1 MLTKQEREE
10 IAKRCN
16 QGIYPNE
23 YGIYASIYERL
34 IGETVPCDTSAA
46 EDFIT
51 ILNRIKDLCDTS
63 SMISLPLDRD
73 GEIIRIGDI
82 VYDENHIKYR
92 VDGYVMRSACKSIVR
107 LINSRSVL
115 TNRLASNLHH
125 KETATAKSLAKQ
137 IKDILNDEGEV
148 TLSDLLKLGDIAE
161 QLETLGDGNE

>member
-1 MLTKQEREE
+1 MTKQERNA
-10 IAKRCN
+10 IA
-16 QGIYPNE
+16 
-23 YGIYASIYERL
+23 ERL
-34 IGETVPCDTSAA
+34 SRCEGLGDLYYAVIGEELPTITSYEQDVDAI
-46 EDFIT
+46 FT
-51 ILNRIKDLCDTS
+51 RLFDLCDTS
-63 SMISLPLDRD
+63 NMIELPLDRD

-92 VDGYVMRSACKSIVR
+92 VDGYVMHSACKSIVR
-107 LINSRSVL
+107 LLNSRSVL
-115 TNRLASNLHH
+115 TNRLASSLHH

>member
-1 MLTKQEREE
+1 MLTKQERNA
-10 IAKRCN
+10 IA
-16 QGIYPNE
+16 
-23 YGIYASIYERL
+23 ERL
-34 IGETVPCDTSAA
+34 SRCEGLGDLYYAIIGEELPTVTSYEQDIDAI
-46 EDFIT
+46 FT
-51 ILNRIKDLCDTS
+51 RLFDLCDTS
-63 SMISLPLDRD
+63 NMIELPLDRD

-92 VDGYVMRSACKSIVR
+92 VGGYVMHSACKSIVR
-107 LINSRSVL
+107 LLNSRSVL
-115 TNRLASNLHH
+115 TNRLASSLHH

>member
-1 MLTKQEREE
+1 
-10 IAKRCN
+10 
-16 QGIYPNE
+16 
-23 YGIYASIYERL
+23 
-34 IGETVPCDTSAA
+34 
-46 EDFIT
+46 
-51 ILNRIKDLCDTS
+51 
-63 SMISLPLDRD
+63 MISLPLDRD

-92 VDGYVMRSACKSIVR
+92 VDGYVMHSACKSIVR
-107 LINSRSVL
+107 LLNSRSVL

>member
-1 MLTKQEREE
+1 MLTKQERNA
-10 IAKRCN
+10 IA
-16 QGIYPNE
+16 
-23 YGIYASIYERL
+23 ERL
-34 IGETVPCDTSAA
+34 SRCEGLGDLYYAVIGEELPTTTSYEQDVDAI
-46 EDFIT
+46 FT
-51 ILNRIKDLCDTS
+51 RLFDLCDTS
-63 SMISLPLDRD
+63 NMIELPLDRD

-92 VDGYVMRSACKSIVR
+92 VDGYVMHSACKSIVR
-107 LINSRSVL
+107 LLNSRPVL
-115 TNRLASNLHH
+115 TNRLASSLHH